1 MPELV
6 RYQTTIGLEPIS
18 EWINSLTDKMVQA
31 RVLMR
36 LKALKA
42 GNFGDCKPVGNGVLE
57 LRIHMGAG
65 YRVYCGRYGEAVIL
79 ILCGGDKRSQESD
92 IRLAKAMWAEW
103 KERQQ

>member
-18 EWINSLTDKMVQA
+18 DWIYSLTDKMAQA

-57 LRIHMGAG
+57 LRIHIGAG
-65 YRVYCGRYGEAVIL
+65 YRVYCGRYGEDIIL
-79 ILCGGDKRSQESD
+79 LLCGGDKRSQESD
-92 IRLAKAMWAEW
+92 IRRAKTMWTEW